1 MNPALYSWSILCKNS
16 MEQSLIQHVFIVG
29 SKGIPARYGGYE
41 TFVENLTKHRISD
54 KIRYHVACLARD
66 NKTFEYNNSDCF
78 DVKVPNIGP
87 AKAVYYDVAAI
98 KECIKYIR
106 KQKIRHPIIYV
117 LTCRI
122 GPFFGKL
129 VSTIHRLGGKVFLNP
144 DGHEWMRAKWSKPV
158 RKYWK
163 RSEARMVKLSDCIIC
178 DSKNIEKYILSTYS
192 KYSPKT
198 TFIAYGSDVTPSTL
212 KDDDPHFLCWLKEN
226 GLSINNYYLSV
237 GRFVPENNFEAMIRE
252 FMKSNT
258 TRDFAIMTT
267 KDDKFFSQLKKKLHF
282 EKDPRIKFVG
292 TVYDPELLK
301 KIRENAFAYLHG
313 HSVGGTNPSL
323 LEALGSTKL
332 NLLYDVGFNR
342 EVAENSAI
350 YWNMES
356 GSLLNVINSVDI
368 MDKSELLSYHAQAL
382 SRIVKLYSWALIINK
397 YENVFLKTYE

>member
-1 MNPALYSWSILCKNS
+1 MK
-16 MEQSLIQHVFIVG
+16 ESLIQHVFIVG

-41 TFVENLTKHRISD
+41 SFVENLTKHRISD
-54 KIRYHVACLARD
+54 KIRYHVACLAKD

-106 KQKIRHPIIYV
+106 KQQIQHPIVYV

-129 VSTIHRLGGKVFLNP
+129 VSTIHHLGGKVFLNP

-163 RSEARMVKLSDCIIC
+163 RSEAQMVKLSDFIIC

-198 TFIAYGSDVTPSTL
+198 TFIAYGSDVTRSTL

-237 GRFVPENNFEAMIRE
+237 GRFVPENNFETMIRE
-252 FMKSNT
+252 FMKSDT

-282 EKDPRIKFVG
+282 EKDSRIKFVG

-332 NLLYDVGFNR
+332 NLLYDVGFNK
-342 EVAENSAI
+342 EVAEDSAFYWKNDDGNLSKLVFQIECLNSAEI
-350 YWNMES
+350 QHYSEKAKERISKFYSWN
-356 GSLLNVINSVDI
+356 I
-368 MDKSELLSYHAQAL
+368 
-382 SRIVKLYSWALIINK
+382 IVKA
-397 YENVFLKTYE
+397 YEDEFCNPKWENHF